1 MRGVFTPTGDDNV
14 LGEPA
19 SATSRVGILSR
30 INQLLFEPPASIVGS
45 RLRQQSRY
53 LSILLILGIPIFIYA
68 QSTSDIVELPLY
80 LMVSV
85 TYAFAYVLSRTGW
98 YHLSAVITTGISSL
112 VPICIF
118 TFSLGFLPTDLP
130 RVMIWG
136 TFSIL
141 VGAFFLRPRYVVIQ
155 YSIIF
160 LSLLH
165 IAINQFNMPLRET
178 IEFFLTDALLAG
190 LILIFSFMLHDYTN
204 KSDEQFKTLEK
215 RRWELEVYT
224 QLLRHDIRNDLHAL
238 LGSVELAEMLV
249 EVNPDNAT
257 DQLSTSLKIGGS
269 MVGLLDAFSKSPQVT
284 DMNLVTQIEQVAH
297 EAEQVHVGLTIDVT
311 STKRAKDVESAS
323 SRLMPMVWMNI
334 FRNAAQHAGP
344 SPHVEVLI
352 FDIEDSIKITIQDN
366 GPGVSDEA
374 KPWMFVRGNP
384 AESEFHGVGMYLA
397 RVIIESH
404 GGKIDLVDGV
414 GCKFEITLP
423 M

>member
-1 MRGVFTPTGDDNV
+1 M
-14 LGEPA
+14 GEPDK
-19 SATSRVGILSR
+19 ATSRVGILSR
-30 INQLLFEPPASIVGS
+30 INQFLFEPPASIVGS
-45 RLRQQSRY
+45 RLRQQARY
-53 LSILLILGIPIFIYA
+53 LSILLVLGIPIFIYA

-80 LMVSV
+80 FIVSM
-85 TYAFAYVLSRTGW
+85 TYAFAYVLSRTRW
-98 YHLSAVITTGISSL
+98 YHPAAAITAGISSI
-112 VPICIF
+112 VPLGIF
-118 TFSLGFLPTDLP
+118 AFSSGFLPTDLP

-155 YSIIF
+155 YCILF
-160 LSLLH
+160 VSLLH
-165 IAINQFNMPLRET
+165 IATNQFNMPLLET
-178 IEFFLTDALLAG
+178 IEFFLTDALVAG
-190 LILIFSFMLHDYTN
+190 LILIFSFMLHDYSN

-238 LGSVELAEMLV
+238 LGSVELAEMLIAI
-249 EVNPDNAT
+249 NPDNAT
-257 DQLSTSLKIGGS
+257 SQLSTSLKIGGT

-284 DMNLVTQIEQVAH
+284 EMNLVAQIEQVAL
-297 EAEQVHVGLTIDVT
+297 EAEQVHIGLTIDIA

-344 SPHVEVLI
+344 SPHVDVSI
-352 FDIEDSIKITIQDN
+352 FDIEDSIKVTIQDT

-384 AESEFHGVGMYLA
+384 AESEFHGMGMYLA

-404 GGKIDLVDGV
+404 GGTIDLVDGT
-414 GCKFEITLP
+414 GCKFEIILP

>member
-1 MRGVFTPTGDDNV
+1 M
-14 LGEPA
+14 
-19 SATSRVGILSR
+19 
-30 INQLLFEPPASIVGS
+30 
-45 RLRQQSRY
+45 
-53 LSILLILGIPIFIYA
+53 
-68 QSTSDIVELPLY
+68 
-80 LMVSV
+80 
-85 TYAFAYVLSRTGW
+85 TYAFAYVLSRTRW
-98 YHLSAVITTGISSL
+98 YHPAAAITAGISSI
-112 VPICIF
+112 VPLGIF
-118 TFSLGFLPTDLP
+118 AFSSGFLPTDLP

-155 YSIIF
+155 YCILF
-160 LSLLH
+160 VSLLH
-165 IAINQFNMPLRET
+165 IATNQFNMPLLET
-178 IEFFLTDALLAG
+178 IEFFLTDALVAG
-190 LILIFSFMLHDYTN
+190 LILIFSFMLHDYSN

-238 LGSVELAEMLV
+238 LGSVELAEMLIAI
-249 EVNPDNAT
+249 NPDNAT
-257 DQLSTSLKIGGS
+257 SQLSTSLKIGGT

-284 DMNLVTQIEQVAH
+284 EMNLVAQIEQVAL
-297 EAEQVHVGLTIDVT
+297 EAEQVHIGLTIDIA

-344 SPHVEVLI
+344 SPHVDVSI
-352 FDIEDSIKITIQDN
+352 FDIEDSIKVTIQDT
-366 GPGVSDEA
+366 GPGVSDET

-384 AESEFHGVGMYLA
+384 AESEFHGMGMYLA

-404 GGKIDLVDGV
+404 GGTIDLVDGT
-414 GCKFEITLP
+414 GCKFEIILP